1 MNRRTLAIDLAKDVF
16 EIAIANEHWR
26 IVAHHRLS
34 RSRFTAFMAQQPACD
49 VVMEA
54 CGSAHHWGRVFTKM
68 GHRCRL
74 LPVQYVRPYR
84 MRNKTDRA
92 DAEALLEAARSP
104 RIEAV
109 AVKSVN
115 QQQIQL
121 LHRLREQYKADRLA
135 RINVL
140 RGSLRELGIPLPVG
154 ATVCLKRAPEAIEQE
169 GVPHALRMALTA
181 LLTDIAQLKLR
192 MEQIELQLLA
202 LSKSDPAIQ
211 RLRQVPGIG
220 LLTSTA
226 LVAAAGCASS
236 FKSARHFSSWLGIT
250 PRESSSGNRRFL
262 GRISKQGNTY
272 LRTLIIHGARA
283 VLARAK
289 QLRRQSEQPL
299 NRIHQWAV
307 ELERRVGHNKAA
319 VALANKLAR
328 IAWAVWR
335 HERDFEAAHL
345 PEAVPA

>member
-34 RSRFTAFMAQQPACD
+34 RSRFAAFMAQQPPSE

-54 CGSAHHWGRVFTKM
+54 CGSAHHWGRLFRNM

-74 LPVQYVRPYR
+74 LPVSYVRPYR

-92 DAEALLEAARSP
+92 DAEALLEAARSA
-104 RIEAV
+104 RIKPV
-109 AVKSVN
+109 AIKSVQ

-121 LHRLREQYKADRLA
+121 LHRLREQYKADRVA

-140 RGSLRELGIPLPVG
+140 RGALRELGIILPKG
-154 ATVCLKRAPEAIEQE
+154 ANVCLKRAPEAIEQE
-169 GVPHALRMALTA
+169 AVPHALRMALSA
-181 LLTDIAQLKLR
+181 LLTDIAQLRLR
-192 MEQIELQLLA
+192 TEQIELQLKA
-202 LSKSDPAIQ
+202 LSQSDPAVQ

-226 LVAAAGCASS
+226 LVAAAGDANA
-236 FKSARHFSSWLGIT
+236 FKSARHFASWLGIT
-250 PRESSSGNRRFL
+250 PKESSSGNRRFL
-262 GRISKQGNTY
+262 GRISKQGSTY

-289 QLRRQSEQPL
+289 QLARQCERPL
-299 NRIHQWAV
+299 NRIHQWAI

-328 IAWAVWR
+328 IAWALWR
-335 HERDFEAAHL
+335 HERDFDAAHL
-345 PEAVPA
+345 PQAATA